1 MTCADLFIL
10 VFTHSMCDSRLHLP
24 GPVVED
30 DKSKGSFDATSG
42 DYIVTLSKLVK
53 GQHFE
58 DLDMINALI
67 KPPSGKSVPSIEL
80 LNGNGSY

>member
-1 MTCADLFIL
+1 
-10 VFTHSMCDSRLHLP
+10 MCDSRLHLP

-30 DKSKGSFDATSG
+30 DKSKGSFDATLG

-80 LNGNGSY
+80 LNGTCCSF